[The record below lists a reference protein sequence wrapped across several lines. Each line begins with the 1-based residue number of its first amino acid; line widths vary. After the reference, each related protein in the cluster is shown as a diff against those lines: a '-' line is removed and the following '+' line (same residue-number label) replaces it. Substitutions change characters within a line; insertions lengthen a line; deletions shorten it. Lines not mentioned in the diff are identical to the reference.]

1 MKLRVILTG
10 ASGMVGEGVLLE
22 CLRNP
27 DVEQILVLGRRAS
40 GIVHPKVKELLH
52 ADFQDLSAIETQLA
66 GYNACFYC
74 AGISSV
80 GVSKE
85 EYERIT
91 YDLTLHVAETLVRLN
106 PDMTFIFVTGAG
118 TDSREKSAQHWARVK
133 GRTENALLRLPF
145 RHAYMFRPGFMRA
158 TPGQRNVL
166 KLYKYLGWL
175 YPILR
180 RVASNIV
187 STMSEVGVAM
197 IKAVQ
202 NGYPKSVLEVR
213 DIVALAHGKVAK
225 GS

>member
-1 MKLRVILTG
+1 
-10 ASGMVGEGVLLE
+10 
-22 CLRNP
+22 
-27 DVEQILVLGRRAS
+27 
-40 GIVHPKVKELLH
+40 
-52 ADFQDLSAIETQLA
+52 
-66 GYNACFYC
+66 
-74 AGISSV
+74 
-80 GVSKE
+80 
-85 EYERIT
+85 
-91 YDLTLHVAETLVRLN
+91 
-106 PDMTFIFVTGAG
+106 
-118 TDSREKSAQHWARVK
+118 
-133 GRTENALLRLPF
+133 
-145 RHAYMFRPGFMRA
+145 MFRPGFMRA